1 MAQARIPVDLFNPGQ
16 VFACLGFLE
25 AADALI
31 GDAQGGFDWSD
42 ESDVRFVLRTA
53 GTRNPVEVVLAFL
66 ARASVVAL
74 SPKGSGQADRWG
86 VATHIDEDFVFSVS
100 PTVREGK
107 KRISIKESALPIQ
120 LSADDE
126 NLISVSHW
134 ADVDNGRRS
143 LKMWGGAQGKSGAS
157 RMHDLLEATRPLIEA
172 NPVAASA
179 DPFGVASAIGGFR
192 LDMHRDYVP
201 IDIGFSLN
209 AHKGKIEAMGHP
221 VVEIVAVIGLE
232 HARPAVIDK
241 LAYRYGAWR
250 GMLDPALARPTLGC
264 ASMACEVRTFLA
276 QLGEPNKYARS
287 IRNVTEETVK

>member
-209 AHKGKIEAMGHP
+209 AHKGKIEAMGNRRRHWTGACP
-221 VVEIVAVIGLE
+221 TGGDRQAGLSLRRMARNARSRIGS
-232 HARPAVIDK
+232 PDT
-241 LAYRYGAWR
+241 W
-250 GMLDPALARPTLGC
+250 
-264 ASMACEVRTFLA
+264 VRTD
-276 QLGEPNKYARS
+276 GMRRS
-287 IRNVTEETVK
+287 HLPGATGRTERVRQIHSQRN